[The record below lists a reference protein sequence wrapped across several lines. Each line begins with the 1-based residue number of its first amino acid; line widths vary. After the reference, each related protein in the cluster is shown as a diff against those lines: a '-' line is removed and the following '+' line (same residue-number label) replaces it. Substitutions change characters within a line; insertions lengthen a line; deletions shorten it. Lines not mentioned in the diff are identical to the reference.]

1 MVILLRNFLQ
11 PGPRLAASS
20 FWNATLEGELQ
31 LIPVPAAELGSVAA
45 KVLMTRIMRTVGNG
59 TEKVLLPTQLILRE
73 STCHSPAL
81 QAER

>member
-1 MVILLRNFLQ
+1 M
-11 PGPRLAASS
+11 
-20 FWNATLEGELQ
+20 
-31 LIPVPAAELGSVAA
+31 IPVPAAELESVAA
-45 KVLMTRIMRTVGNG
+45 KVLMTRIMRPVGNG